1 MTISVLE
8 VKEVCETS
16 KSDSTVQAH
25 IDTAQLVVD
34 ETLASSGLSEA
45 RLDKIVMYLAAHFL
59 SLSEG
64 AEVRR
69 SKMGDAD
76 ESYVTPNGKMQGFQ
90 ITRYGQQALALDTSG
105 KLAASQASGGL
116 KAEFRVI

>member
-1 MTISVLE
+1 MTITVLE
-8 VKEVCETS
+8 VTEICSTS
-16 KSDSTVQAH
+16 KSNSTVQAH
-25 IDTAQLVVD
+25 IDTAQLVVN
-34 ETLASSGLSEA
+34 ETLAGSGLSEA
-45 RLDKIVMYLAAHFL
+45 RLDKIVLYLAAHFL

-69 SKMGDAD
+69 AKMGDAD
-76 ESYVTPNGKMQGFQ
+76 ESYVTPAAGSQGFQ